1 MNFDIVVD
9 GALVTGASVILAFVL
24 NQAYTWLRGKF
35 EALPELTE
43 KAKKTVVFLVAAGL
57 AGYSGLRLDVALP
70 DPAADPALFATTLLA
85 FATAVFKAAQ
95 VVYDRVWSALLEA

>member
-1 MNFDIVVD
+1 MDIVVD

-24 NQAYTWLRGKF
+24 NQGYAWLAGKLDF
-35 EALPELTE
+35 LPALTPL
-43 KAKKTVVFLVAAGL
+43 AKKLVVFVVSAGL

-95 VVYDRVWSALLEA
+95 VVYDRVWQGLIEA